1 MAMTKMCLDR
11 HVKLSKE
18 ENKKLNDLE
27 FQLGIYIRK
36 VFLNNDTA
44 LVQVYLNFDGKDRY
58 SLYLVISDYTFP
70 DARLAVVN
78 LIHKKIPLMFRCLTT
93 DVLECTDS
101 DNIKRLIALMKMEQ
115 N

>member
-1 MAMTKMCLDR
+1 MAMTKICLDR

-27 FQLGIYIRK
+27 FQLGIYICK
-36 VFLNNDTA
+36 VFLNDVKA
-44 LVQVYLNFDGKDRY
+44 SVQVYLNFNSKDKY

-70 DARLAVVN
+70 DAKLAMAH
-78 LIHKKIPLMFRCLTT
+78 LIYKKIPLTFWHLTA